1 MSLVKAGKVA
11 QADSLKRKRQTE
23 QDNANTHNFKPRIL
37 ICAPSNAAV
46 DNILERIIRERF
58 AQLDNSRYSPDIL
71 RLVSGDAN
79 VSTTA
84 QSVSVE
90 QRVRNLMEMSTLDW
104 SSWYSRLYHTV
115 TVSELKIKEHLRDDI
130 QVLNSSESSII
141 QLYEVRDR
149 ALGDLARLERLR
161 PLHHCTSTTQNMCS
175 FRQISEHIS
184 ASFVDEAEIVC
195 CTLTSIKRHVLASS
209 RPFKTIIIDEA
220 CQANELSTLIP
231 MTLSNAHCVLVGD
244 PKQLPATVKSL
255 NAKQAKFDR
264 SLFERLMVAGMR
276 CNLLTVQ
283 YRMHP
288 QIRMFPSS
296 IFYSNALIDA
306 PGLAKIRDLPSHRCW
321 PFQPY
326 MVFDA
331 VDGQEI
337 QAASFSRYNQ
347 VEASFI
353 IDLLEKY
360 YQLFPLVDDSTQKV
374 VVLSG
379 YRKQCELIQ
388 NMLHQKPTLGQLIS
402 VSTIDAFQGQEGDLV
417 ILSCVRTSANDI
429 GFVSDMRRLNVALTR
444 AKSSLWIV
452 CKCEAVSKFNFWK
465 ALLKN
470 AKERGC
476 YTDNLQDALALE

>member
-46 DNILERIIRERF
+46 DNVLERIIRERF
-58 AQLDNSRYSPDIL
+58 LQLDNSRYSPDIL

-104 SSWYSRLYHTV
+104 SSWYSRQYHTV
-115 TVSELKIKEHLRDDI
+115 TMSELKIKEHLGDDI
-130 QVLNSSESSII
+130 QVLNSSERSII

-161 PLHHCTSTTQNMCS
+161 PLHHSTSTTQNMRS

-195 CTLTSIKRHVLASS
+195 CTLTSISKRHMLATS

-220 CQANELSTLIP
+220 CQANELATLIP

-276 CNLLTVQ
+276 SNLLTVQ

-288 QIRMFPSS
+288 QIRLFPSS

-306 PGLAKIRDLPSHRCW
+306 PGLAKIRDLSSHRCW

-337 QAASFSRYNQ
+337 QAANFSRYNH

-353 IDLLEKY
+353 VDLLG
-360 YQLFPLVDDSTQKV
+360 STSNV
-374 VVLSG
+374 FLWLTIVL
-379 YRKQCELIQ
+379 RK
-388 NMLHQKPTLGQLIS
+388 
-402 VSTIDAFQGQEGDLV
+402 
-417 ILSCVRTSANDI
+417 
-429 GFVSDMRRLNVALTR
+429 
-444 AKSSLWIV
+444 LW
-452 CKCEAVSKFNFWK
+452 F
-465 ALLKN
+465 
-470 AKERGC
+470 
-476 YTDNLQDALALE
+476 